1 MTLERCND
9 CRRTGLYHCS
19 DPFNCDG
26 MKMPTWSETEQ
37 DLQKIQQAF
46 VSLHNTGE
54 KNWSLAEK
62 ELAHNLRKRCV
73 KLAEHRYS
81 LLRKKNEPTN

>member
-1 MTLERCND
+1 MTLLRCND
-9 CRRTGLYHCS
+9 CRWAGMLHCS

-26 MKMPTWSETEQ
+26 MKMPTWEETEE
-37 DLQKIQQAF
+37 DLIKIQKAF

-54 KNWSLAEK
+54 KNWNKEEK

-73 KLAEHRYS
+73 QLGEHRYS
-81 LLRKKNEPTN
+81 LLRKKACN